1 MDYEPRIVKLEADMA
16 NQKDTIVLLRGDIN
30 KLDTKVDSLRG
41 EILTLT
47 RWTAGLMIANAA
59 MILGWVLKAAGVF

>member
-59 MILGWVLKAAGVF
+59 MILGWMLKAAGVF

>member
-1 MDYEPRIVKLEADMA
+1 METV
-16 NQKDTIVLLRGDIN
+16 TLLRGDIN
-30 KLDTKVDSLRG
+30 KLDAKVDSLRG

-59 MILGWVLKAAGVF
+59 MILGWAAKAAGLY

>member
-1 MDYEPRIVKLEADMA
+1 MA
-16 NQKDTIVLLRGDIN
+16 NQKHPIALLRGDIN

-47 RWTAGLMIANAA
+47 RWTAGLMIANAT
-59 MILGWVLKAAGVF
+59 MILAWVLKTAGVF